1 MDGATRRHAVLIK
14 YSILQIYSHRLDVG
28 VAHSGEG
35 GGVFGDLTLVFAV
48 GVVGIGA
55 GLEVHDPGAVGS
67 EDYAVGTAHFAIDG
81 YGGFALDAVLRV
93 EEWAVFLFLH
103 HCLDALRYGLGVGI
117 GDVVVGAVG
126 GDNAV
131 DLVDGAYVC
140 QQVVDDDAV
149 APAVGLESRQES
161 LVLGC
166 DAYAVLPGGIGD
178 AVYLDLACG
187 SVRVG
192 FGADGLRFLEVG
204 AYGVGAVRRLT
215 ELAVGCGESVDEGD
229 VVV

>member
-1 MDGATRRHAVLIK
+1 M
-14 YSILQIYSHRLDVG
+14 
-28 VAHSGEG
+28 
-35 GGVFGDLTLVFAV
+35 

-55 GLEVHDPGAVGS
+55 GLKVHYPGAVGS

-81 YGGFALDAVLRV
+81 YGGFALDTVLRV
-93 EEWAVFLFLH
+93 EEW
-103 HCLDALRYGLGVGI
+103 
-117 GDVVVGAVG
+117 G

-149 APAVGLESRQES
+149 APAVGLESRQEG
-161 LVLGC
+161 LVLSC

-192 FGADGLRFLEVG
+192 FGTDGLRFLEVG